1 MINMLMRT
9 AILYLAVIVG
19 LRIMGKRQIGDMQP
33 NELVITILV
42 SEIASIPIQDANQPI
57 INGIT
62 AVALLVALELILSV
76 LAMKSGNIRRL
87 VNGGPVIVIR
97 HGQIDQK
104 AMERLRITA
113 DDLLGS
119 LRQNQIFDPAE
130 VEYAIVETNGSVS
143 VLLAPE
149 NRPVTC
155 GDIAKHP
162 IDKGLHTP
170 VICDGHLQH
179 RFMEAMSIP
188 AEKVEGLLK
197 SRKLNRKDIFLMT
210 LDAKGK
216 ANVIKKE
223 GKK

>member
-9 AILYLAVIVG
+9 GILYLAVIVG

-42 SEIASIPIQDANQPI
+42 SEIASIPIQDSNQPI
-57 INGIT
+57 INGLT

-76 LAMKSGNIRRL
+76 IAMKSGGLRRL

-104 AMERLRITA
+104 ALERLRITV
-113 DDLLGS
+113 DDLLAS

-143 VLLAPE
+143 VLLTPE
-149 NRPVTC
+149 NRPLTC
-155 GDIAKHP
+155 KDMAKHP
-162 IDKGLHTP
+162 QDKGLHTP
-170 VICDGHLQH
+170 VVCDGHMQH
-179 RFMEAMSIP
+179 GFMKAMNIP
-188 AEKVEGLLK
+188 AEKVENMLK
-197 SRKLNRKDIFLMT
+197 SRKLSRRQVFLMT
-210 LDAKGK
+210 LDAKG
-216 ANVIKKE
+216 NPTLVKKE
-223 GKK
+223 DKN